1 MRTNLEHR
9 LSEGNGPDRHTP
21 RGCIVHRRMRR
32 EKRPRLPASPS
43 PRALVMSISASSATP
58 PETRTALAVL
68 FALSACHLLNDTIQ
82 SLLPAIYPVLHE
94 NYALTFTQIGFLHF
108 VFQVT
113 ASLLQPGVGFVTD
126 RRPMFRLA
134 TIGMGAS
141 LLGLLILA
149 YATHYWVLL
158 IAAASIGVGS
168 SIFHPDSS
176 RNARAASGG
185 RYGFAQ
191 SLFQVGGNTGS
202 ALGPLLA
209 AYIVLPFGQSSIA
222 WFSVLAL
229 TGMVLLWNV
238 GTWAKAQH
246 VRRTAAR
253 TPPPESTLPHRKVM
267 LVIGILG
274 LLVFS
279 KYLYLASLTSYYTFF
294 LIERFGVSVRDA
306 QLLLFVFLG
315 AVALGTFAGGP
326 VGDRIGRKAVI
337 WVSIL
342 GVLPFTLALPYA
354 NLFWTAVLSAVI
366 GIILA
371 SAFSAIIV
379 YAQQL
384 VPNHVGMISGLFFGF
399 AFGVAGVGAAL
410 LGMVADAKGI
420 LFVYHVCSFLPLLGL
435 LTVFLP
441 ADNALKR
448 R

>member
-1 MRTNLEHR
+1 
-9 LSEGNGPDRHTP
+9 
-21 RGCIVHRRMRR
+21 
-32 EKRPRLPASPS
+32 
-43 PRALVMSISASSATP
+43 MSISTASPTTT
-58 PETRTALAVL
+58 PETRTALTVL

-82 SLLPAIYPVLHE
+82 SLLPAIYPVLHQ
-94 NYALTFTQIGFLHF
+94 NYALTFTQIGVLHF

-113 ASLLQPGVGFVTD
+113 ASLLQPAVGFVTD
-126 RRPMFRLA
+126 KRPMFRLA

-141 LLGLLILA
+141 LLGLVILA
-149 YATHYWVLL
+149 FATQYWVLL
-158 IAAASIGVGS
+158 VAAASIGIGS

-202 ALGPLLA
+202 AIGPLLA
-209 AYIVLPFGQSSIA
+209 AYVVLPFGQSSIA

-238 GTWAKAQH
+238 GSWAKALHAQ
-246 VRRTAAR
+246 RSSGPKAKA
-253 TPPPESTLPHRKVM
+253 PESALPHRKVVI
-267 LVIGILG
+267 VIGILA

-294 LIERFGVSVRDA
+294 LIERFGVSVRDS

-326 VGDRIGRKAVI
+326 IGDRIGRKAVI

-342 GVLPFTLALPYA
+342 GALPFTLALPYA
-354 NLFWTAVLSAVI
+354 NLFWTAVLSAII
-366 GIILA
+366 GVVLA

-384 VPNHVGMISGLFFGF
+384 VPNRVGMISGLFFGF

-420 LFVYHVCSFLPLLGL
+420 LFVYHVCAFLPLIGL
-435 LTVFLP
+435 VTVFLP
-441 ADNALKR
+441 ADNAIR
-448 R
+448 RR

>member
-1 MRTNLEHR
+1 MST
-9 LSEGNGPDRHTP
+9 SSTS
-21 RGCIVHRRMRR
+21 
-32 EKRPRLPASPS
+32 PAT
-43 PRALVMSISASSATP
+43 A

-82 SLLPAIYPVLHE
+82 SLLPAIYPVLQR
-94 NYALTFTQIGFLHF
+94 NYALSFTQIGVLHF
-108 VFQVT
+108 VFQAT
-113 ASLLQPGVGFVTD
+113 ASLLQPAVGFVTD
-126 RRPMFRLA
+126 KRPMFRLA
-134 TIGMGAS
+134 TVGMGAS

-149 YATHYWVLL
+149 FASQYWVLL
-158 IAAASIGVGS
+158 LAAASIGVGS

-176 RNARAASGG
+176 RNARSASGG

-202 ALGPLLA
+202 AVGPLLA

-238 GTWAKAQH
+238 GTWAKAQY
-246 VRRTAAR
+246 VKRRAA
-253 TPPPESTLPHRKVM
+253 PKAKAPESALPPRRVM
-267 LVIGILG
+267 MVMGVLMI
-274 LLVFS
+274 LVFS

-294 LIERFGVSVRDA
+294 LIERFGVSVRDS

-326 VGDRIGRKAVI
+326 IGDRIGRKAVI

-354 NLFWTAVLSAVI
+354 NLFWTAVLSAII
-366 GIILA
+366 GVVLA

-384 VPNHVGMISGLFFGF
+384 VPNRVGMISGLFFGF

-410 LGMVADAKGI
+410 LGVVADARGI
-420 LFVYHVCSFLPLLGL
+420 LFVYHVCAFLPLLGL
-435 LTVFLP
+435 VTVFLP

>member
-1 MRTNLEHR
+1 
-9 LSEGNGPDRHTP
+9 
-21 RGCIVHRRMRR
+21 
-32 EKRPRLPASPS
+32 
-43 PRALVMSISASSATP
+43 MSISTPASTS
-58 PETRTALAVL
+58 PETRTALTVL

-94 NYALTFTQIGFLHF
+94 NYALTFTQIGILHF

-113 ASLLQPGVGFVTD
+113 ASLLQPAVGFVTD
-126 RRPMFRLA
+126 KRPMFRLA

-141 LLGLLILA
+141 LLGLVILA
-149 YATHYWVLL
+149 FASQYWVLL
-158 IAAASIGVGS
+158 LAAASIGVGS

-202 ALGPLLA
+202 AIGPLLA

-246 VRRTAAR
+246 VRRSAAR
-253 TPPPESTLPHRKVM
+253 AEAPESALPHRKVM
-267 LVIGILG
+267 FVIAILAI
-274 LLVFS
+274 LVFS

-294 LIERFGVSVRDA
+294 LIERFGVSVRDS

-315 AVALGTFAGGP
+315 AVALGTFVGGP

-342 GVLPFTLALPYA
+342 GVLPFTLALPFA
-354 NLFWTAVLSAVI
+354 NLFWTAVLSAII
-366 GIILA
+366 GVVLA

-384 VPNHVGMISGLFFGF
+384 MPNRVGMISGLFFGL

-410 LGMVADAKGI
+410 LGVVADARGI

-448 R
+448 H

>member
-1 MRTNLEHR
+1 
-9 LSEGNGPDRHTP
+9 
-21 RGCIVHRRMRR
+21 
-32 EKRPRLPASPS
+32 
-43 PRALVMSISASSATP
+43 MSTSSAAPATS
-58 PETRTALAVL
+58 PETRTALTVL

-82 SLLPAIYPVLHE
+82 SLLPAIYPVLHD
-94 NYALTFTQIGFLHF
+94 NYALTFTQIGILHF

-113 ASLLQPGVGFVTD
+113 ASLLQPAVGFVTD
-126 RRPMFRLA
+126 KRPMFRLA

-141 LLGLLILA
+141 LLGLVILA
-149 YATHYWVLL
+149 FATRYWVLL
-158 IAAASIGVGS
+158 LAAASIGIGS

-176 RNARAASGG
+176 RNARTASGG

-202 ALGPLLA
+202 AIGPLLA

-238 GTWAKAQH
+238 GTWARAQH
-246 VRRTAAR
+246 VRRSAVRAE
-253 TPPPESTLPHRKVM
+253 PPESTLPHRKVM
-267 LVIGILG
+267 FVIGILG

-294 LIERFGVSVRDA
+294 LIERFGVSVRDS

-315 AVALGTFAGGP
+315 AVALGTFVGGP
-326 VGDRIGRKAVI
+326 IGDRIGRKAVI

-354 NLFWTAVLSAVI
+354 NLFWTAVLSGVI
-366 GIILA
+366 GVVLA

-384 VPNHVGMISGLFFGF
+384 VPNRVGMISGLFFGL

>member
-1 MRTNLEHR
+1 
-9 LSEGNGPDRHTP
+9 
-21 RGCIVHRRMRR
+21 
-32 EKRPRLPASPS
+32 
-43 PRALVMSISASSATP
+43 MSISTPASTS

-94 NYALTFTQIGFLHF
+94 NYALTFTQIGILHF

-113 ASLLQPGVGFVTD
+113 ASLLQPAVGFVTD
-126 RRPMFRLA
+126 KRPMFRLA

-141 LLGLLILA
+141 LLGLVILA
-149 YATHYWVLL
+149 FASQYWVLL
-158 IAAASIGVGS
+158 LAAASIGVGS

-202 ALGPLLA
+202 AIGPLLA

-246 VRRTAAR
+246 VRRSAAR
-253 TPPPESTLPHRKVM
+253 AEAPESALPHRKVM
-267 LVIGILG
+267 FVIAILAI
-274 LLVFS
+274 LVFS

-294 LIERFGVSVRDA
+294 LIERFGVSVRDS

-315 AVALGTFAGGP
+315 AVALGTFVGGP

-342 GVLPFTLALPYA
+342 GVLPFTLALPFA
-354 NLFWTAVLSAVI
+354 NLFWTAVLSAII
-366 GIILA
+366 GVVLA

-384 VPNHVGMISGLFFGF
+384 MPNRVGMISGLFFGL

-410 LGMVADAKGI
+410 LGVVADARGI

-448 R
+448 H